1 MRVFLFFL
9 GNTKNS
15 VGKVQGTREYYK
27 EMLEPKVSS
36 LYASP
41 TRQQSGLES
50 AKGRAQV
57 HRAGKVCPRIGVL
70 GGLSKTEG
78 RRRMTTE
85 IGN

>member
-1 MRVFLFFL
+1 MFLFFFRKYEEFGWESP
-9 GNTKNS
+9 GNKGILQGN
-15 VGKVQGTREYYK
+15 VGAQGVLPLR
-27 EMLEPKVSS
+27 
-36 LYASP
+36 SP

-70 GGLSKTEG
+70 GGLAKTEG